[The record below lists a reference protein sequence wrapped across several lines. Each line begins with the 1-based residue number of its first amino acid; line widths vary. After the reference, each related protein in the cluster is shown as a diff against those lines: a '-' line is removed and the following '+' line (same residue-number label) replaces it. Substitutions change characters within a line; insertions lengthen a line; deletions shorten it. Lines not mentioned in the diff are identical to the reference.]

1 MYSLSDLG
9 KVIADIQQ
17 KNQSGVLMVSG
28 LRLPSENKTTTY
40 SLRFES
46 GDLARIGGGTNALGL
61 DAVLELV
68 ALEVLTQTRWFP
80 LNPTANWSG
89 TVQVQRDELMGLL
102 GLLGLAAARVAQ
114 PAEIAGG
121 ATGSTPQHTEP
132 AGKALLEHVRAVF
145 LNVYIGDT
153 NADLMLTAKQY
164 PPATEP
170 DAFIEACVHL
180 LEPMLGVDA
189 ARALLS
195 KT

>member
-1 MYSLSDLG
+1 MYSLSDLA
-9 KVIADIQQ
+9 KAIADIQQ

-28 LRLPSENKTTTY
+28 QRLPSENKTTTY

-46 GDLARIGGGTNALGL
+46 GDLARIGGGTDALGL

-80 LNPTANWSG
+80 LNPTTNWSG
-89 TVQVQRDELMGLL
+89 SAQIQRDELT

-114 PAEIAGG
+114 PAETASA
-121 ATGSTPQHTEP
+121 ATGGVQQNAET
-132 AGKALLEHVRAVF
+132 AGKALLEHVHAVF

-153 NADLMLTAKQY
+153 NADLKLTAKQY

-170 DAFIEACVHL
+170 AAFIEACVHL